1 MSRSRKSLDE
11 QLAALGRAVTASKA
25 RAREVRDQHHASKV
39 EVERLTE
46 SRVEAFAAGDER
58 LADKLLAERQAAEAT
73 VREFEERVAGAE
85 RAAQRAEAE
94 QAQFAT
100 HNCDALFTERGPA
113 ADAAV
118 GAVKD
123 AVGQLVAAKQ
133 AWDGIAAA
141 TAVLLRFAG
150 RSTADIPSFPAQ
162 IGDLA
167 KDARRAGAVDV
178 PRPVPGVPRSA
189 ARVVA
194 VDHPD
199 PAVSGPARAEIHADR
214 AGS

>member
-1 MSRSRKSLDE
+1 MSRSKKSLDE
-11 QLAALGRAVTASKA
+11 QLTALGQAVTASK
-25 RAREVRDQHHASKV
+25 RRVREVCDQHHASRR

-85 RAAQRAEAE
+85 LAAQRAEAE

-113 ADAAV
+113 ADAAA

-123 AVGQLVAAKQ
+123 VVGQLVAAK
-133 AWDGIAAA
+133 ARWEAIASE
-141 TAVLLRFAG
+141 TANLLRLAG
-150 RSTADIPSFPAQ
+150 RSTQHVPTFPAQ
-162 IGDLA
+162 LGDLA
-167 KDARRAGAVDV
+167 KDARRAGDVDV

-189 ARVVA
+189 ARVLA
-194 VDHPD
+194 VDDPD
-199 PAVSGPARAEIHADR
+199 PAVREQARAKIAEVS
-214 AGS
+214 G